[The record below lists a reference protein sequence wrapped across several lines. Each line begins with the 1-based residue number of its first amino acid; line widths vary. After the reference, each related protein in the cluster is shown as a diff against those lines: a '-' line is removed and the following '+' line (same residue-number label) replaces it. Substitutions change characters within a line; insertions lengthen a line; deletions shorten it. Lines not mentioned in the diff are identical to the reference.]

1 MDFNSVSS
9 LFFQNVDAMLVADAA
24 SDSYHAFIRRG
35 IFSTIIEEEGTYR
48 DLIEILWFHFNNTQ
62 DKITE
67 DYKVFLPSYGR
78 FNGKT
83 SMRLKLYQDSRQ
95 HVIQM
100 MVYPIG
106 EDRYLY
112 LMDELDDESEG
123 TISRK
128 VESIQN
134 TFLFSM
140 YIDLAQDSISSLSIT
155 EVSDET
161 VHAALSYTQWRMM
174 IVNMI
179 GADDQS
185 LFLERTD
192 PDYLK
197 KNLAPRRT
205 ASFDCLMQNL

>member
-1 MDFNSVSS
+1 MDLNSVSS
-9 LFFQNVDAMLVADAA
+9 LFFQNVDAVLVADAA
-24 SDSYHAFIRRG
+24 SDTYHASIRRG
-35 IFSTIIEEEGTYR
+35 IFSTIIEEKGKYS

-78 FNGKT
+78 FKGKT

-112 LMDELDDESEG
+112 LMDELNDESAE
-123 TISRK
+123 TSNRK

-140 YIDLAQDSISSLSIT
+140 YIDLTQDSISSLNIT

-161 VHAALSYTQWRMM
+161 VHTARSE
-174 IVNMI
+174 
-179 GADDQS
+179 
-185 LFLERTD
+185 ER
-192 PDYLK
+192 
-197 KNLAPRRT
+197 RVG
-205 ASFDCLMQNL
+205 